1 MGLYAYMGAK
11 SNEAD
16 KLVEMFLRRDKEGRR
31 IERFVDTNFGAGNVV
46 SAAAGFYKERIS
58 NDFDSEI
65 VLLANVVANKSE
77 REIVLEKLFNMEAS
91 RETFEQCLIDAE
103 NQKLNRIDRAAA
115 IWYTFLLSWKGDRE
129 NFWDKDFKY
138 ILLNKMDS
146 FCTYEG
152 VQIKNM
158 DMIDLLKEEKSYPE
172 LLNHTF
178 YYLDPPYLNNKVRYK
193 KNSETLEFHEEL
205 TKVIDGIPYIMIS
218 GYDNEIYERNL
229 VEKLHFHKY
238 VFAEKVENI
247 ENVKAG
253 GMRPERIEVIWT
265 SYEL

>member
-1 MGLYAYMGAK
+1 
-11 SNEAD
+11 
-16 KLVEMFLRRDKEGRR
+16 
-31 IERFVDTNFGAGNVV
+31 
-46 SAAAGFYKERIS
+46 
-58 NDFDSEI
+58 
-65 VLLANVVANKSE
+65 
-77 REIVLEKLFNMEAS
+77 
-91 RETFEQCLIDAE
+91 
-103 NQKLNRIDRAAA
+103 
-115 IWYTFLLSWKGDRE
+115 
-129 NFWDKDFKY
+129 
-138 ILLNKMDS
+138 
-146 FCTYEG
+146 
-152 VQIKNM
+152 
-158 DMIDLLKEEKSYPE
+158 MIDLLKEEKSYPE

-178 YYLDPPYLNNKVRYK
+178 YYLDPPYLNNKARYK

-265 SYEL
+265 SYELQVADAIKNGENYRLIRQLIFGISSGTIPSNKKNEGA